1 MTGPEEGSF
10 EEMWC
15 KYEGLVFK
23 YAPLETKKSV
33 KRLMKQYLSVE
44 NSDKGDLY
52 VCRCMLMIFAYMC
65 VFFIQ
70 TERTTAYV
78 IDLLT
83 AYVLGH
89 EQDEWATSP
98 IHFRGKFFIHVRSM

>member
-1 MTGPEEGSF
+1 MLNEFCLVTGPEEGSF

-44 NSDKGDLY
+44 NSDKGKLIYMY
-52 VCRCMLMIFAYMC
+52 VDVC
-65 VFFIQ
+65 
-70 TERTTAYV
+70 
-78 IDLLT
+78 
-83 AYVLGH
+83 
-89 EQDEWATSP
+89 
-98 IHFRGKFFIHVRSM
+98 